1 MLQISLQ
8 SDGKSPLIVAAQCG
22 HENIVEFLVL
32 QEADVL
38 HAEEHGK
45 TALDYVINELKNFQ
59 SLSEE
64 TLVSMLKM
72 LAENVLLVAYT

>member
-1 MLQISLQ
+1 M
-8 SDGKSPLIVAAQCG
+8 AAQCG
-22 HENIVEFLVL
+22 HESIVEFLVL

-45 TALDYVINELKNFQ
+45 TALDYVINKPKNFQ

-64 TLVSMLKM
+64 TLVSMLMM
-72 LAENVLLVAYT
+72 LADDVISSMHLT

>member
-1 MLQISLQ
+1 M
-8 SDGKSPLIVAAQCG
+8 AAQCG
-22 HENIVEFLVL
+22 HESIVEFLVL

-45 TALDYVINELKNFQ
+45 TALDYVINKLKNFQ

-72 LAENVLLVAYT
+72 LADDVISSMHLT